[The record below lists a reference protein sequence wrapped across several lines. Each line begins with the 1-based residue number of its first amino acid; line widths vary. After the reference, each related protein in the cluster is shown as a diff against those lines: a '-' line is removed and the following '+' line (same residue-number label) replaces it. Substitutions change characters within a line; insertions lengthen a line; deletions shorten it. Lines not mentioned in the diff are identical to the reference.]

1 MSIKTS
7 YNPQQVRMLKSFRRL
22 FDAKWKSI
30 CKLNNY
36 QNEEELENDA
46 DNFFP
51 KVIVNCR
58 YNNEIQNGRSQKG
71 ISPSTINLWEKLKIK
86 NDHNQKELSKIL
98 RSFYRPHPCH
108 HILQDYLD
116 YLFFLYSTQPE
127 EEKEKKDIYWG
138 TCAEDDAANKVLTE
152 CENNFIPLPNKMSDL
167 RFTVAIRPRT
177 RERIPYCTI
186 CEKIFG

>member
-71 ISPSTINLWEKLKIK
+71 IAPI
-86 NDHNQKELSKIL
+86 Q
-98 RSFYRPHPCH
+98 RSFYRPGSCH
-108 HILQDYLD
+108 EILQDFLD
-116 YLFFLYSTQPE
+116 YLFFLYSSQTE
-127 EEKEKKDIYWG
+127 EEKEKKGIYWG

-152 CENNFIPLPNKMSDL
+152 CEKNLFPLPQKMSDL

>member
-71 ISPSTINLWEKLKIK
+71 ISPSTIKLKMTTTKRNFPKFYDHFIVHIHVITFCRIIWITYSSCIQHNPKKKKKKKTSIGELAQKMMRQIK
-86 NDHNQKELSKIL
+86 
-98 RSFYRPHPCH
+98 F
-108 HILQDYLD
+108 
-116 YLFFLYSTQPE
+116 
-127 EEKEKKDIYWG
+127 
-138 TCAEDDAANKVLTE
+138 
-152 CENNFIPLPNKMSDL
+152 
-167 RFTVAIRPRT
+167 
-177 RERIPYCTI
+177 
-186 CEKIFG
+186 